1 MIAAEDTTT
10 LVAVLLALVA
20 VSAWLESTRFG
31 RKISAAAIIMIGALA
46 LSNFGII
53 PRSAPIYDGVWS
65 LLVPLAVAL
74 FLLKADVMK
83 VFQEGGRVLVA
94 FLFGMVGTALGALL
108 ATAILDLGQFEAEY
122 AAVYSA
128 TYIGGSLNFAAVAEI
143 VGFTD
148 PTALAAALAIDNV
161 MGAGFII
168 LINLLAGWE
177 LLHRR
182 FAWRMDRM
190 DDAIIAQS
198 EEAQPDFSLVN
209 FTSSLA
215 VAAAAVAVS
224 TLLARWLGVVT
235 YSLLFLTVIVSIA
248 ATLGRKWFSK
258 FRGEDILALIIMY
271 LFFAVIGAS
280 ADFASMLNAAPQLF
294 IAVLLIFTVHILF
307 VLAAGVIFKINV
319 AELAVASLACITGPP
334 VAAAFA
340 VAMNWRSL
348 IAPAILTGIFGYVVG
363 NFVGVGIFAFL
374 TPK

>member
-1 MIAAEDTTT
+1 MIAAEDTTI

-65 LLVPLAVAL
+65 FLVPLAVAL

-143 VGFTD
+143 VGFAD

-161 MGAGFII
+161 MGTGFII
-168 LINLLAGWE
+168 LINLLAGWQ
-177 LLHRR
+177 LMHRR
-182 FAWRMDRM
+182 FAWRMDRI
-190 DDAIIAQS
+190 DEAVIAQS
-198 EEAQPDFSLVN
+198 EVAQPDFSLAN

-215 VAAAAVAVS
+215 VAAVAVAVS
-224 TLLARWLGVVT
+224 TLLARWFGIVP
-235 YSLLFLTVIVSIA
+235 YSLLFLTAIVSIA
-248 ATLGRKWFSK
+248 ATLGRKWLSK
-258 FRGEDILALIIMY
+258 FRGEDILALIMMY

-294 IAVLLIFTVHILF
+294 IAVLLIFTIHILF
-307 VLAAGVIFKINV
+307 MLAAGVIFKINV

-340 VAMNWRSL
+340 VAMSWRSL

-363 NFVGVGIFAFL
+363 NFVGVGLFALL
-374 TPK
+374 TLK